1 MWFFYVIAAL
11 LIIGG
16 GVAWKMSNRIVWWEW
31 LISGSVALVMAV
43 VFQVIAVIGMTD
55 DVETWSGQ
63 LTEAVYRP
71 AWREYYEEAVY
82 RTEYYTETE
91 YYTDSKGNRQSRTVT
106 KSRRVFSHWEPHWRN
121 HPDKWTKHDS
131 FERSWDI
138 QKSEYDEILS
148 RFGQQNSRPGTRRTW
163 EHASRMVSGDPNDY
177 VATNVKR
184 YIYPVTIWKHWEN
197 RVQAAPTAFSFPK
210 VPEGAPVFEYP
221 KNDDPFSS
229 NRVLGTATSVMP
241 SLFWDQMNARLG
253 PTKHVNVILIGFG
266 EKDSSIADMQRAKWI
281 GGKKNDLVLC
291 YGGSSDPKVASWAR
305 VFSWS
310 DADVMKHNLETI
322 MLQNKITP
330 PIPAV
335 AGAVE
340 AKQGFYELVEAEI
353 HKNFVIKDWHQF
365 DYISVEPPLWSYM
378 VYIIVICLVQGGL
391 WFFFMNNDEGKDDD
405 RRNRF
410 RRSSYGW

>member
-1 MWFFYVIAAL
+1 
-11 LIIGG
+11 
-16 GVAWKMSNRIVWWEW
+16 
-31 LISGSVALVMAV
+31 MAV

-63 LTEAVYRP
+63 ITEAVYRP

-121 HPDKWTKHDS
+121 HPDKWSKADS
-131 FERSWDI
+131 FSRSWDI
-138 QKSEYDEILS
+138 SKGEYDEILS
-148 RFGQQNSRPGTRRTW
+148 RFGQQTSRPGTRRTW

-177 VATNVKR
+177 AATNVKG

-210 VPEGAPVFEYP
+210 VPEGTEVFEYP

-241 SLFWDQMNARLG
+241 ALFWDQLNARLG
-253 PTKHVNVILIGFG
+253 PTKHVNVILVGFG
-266 EKDSSIADMQRAKWI
+266 EKDSSIADLQAAKWI

-291 YGGSSDPKVASWAR
+291 YGGSKDPKVAAWAR

-322 MLQNKITP
+322 MLQNKIAPPLPVTP
-330 PIPAV
+330 
-335 AGAVE
+335 GALE

-353 HKNFVIKDWHQF
+353 RKNFVIKDWKQF
-365 DYISVEPPLWSYM
+365 DYISVEPPLWSYI
-378 VYIIVICLVQGGL
+378 VYIVVIGLVQGGL
-391 WFFFMNNDEGKDDD
+391 WFFFLKNDDD
-405 RRNRF
+405 KDSDTRRNRF
-410 RRSSYGW
+410 YRGSYGW